1 MLRGPIYG
9 VGVDLDLDRF
19 QARNPPVV
27 LVGGINLVRAL
38 GRGRIEA
45 VVAHWDPDEP
55 AFASRHCHGAVRLP
69 RPGADGA
76 AAEALLALGAEIA
89 GRLGRRIPLVC
100 GSDDALTLVHA
111 NRDRLQR
118 HFLFLM
124 PDPEVACAL
133 VAKDRFGAFA
143 RHRGLPVPRSLAW
156 NGDGPGSVR
165 GTEGPVVVKPSA
177 KMDWHHTVLCQ
188 RLFGGDGKARVF
200 DSGAQA
206 AAHPGVVEYHRQLT
220 FQEYVPGGDPDHW
233 SFHGFADESGHVLAS
248 FIGRKV
254 RTFPAGAGES
264 AFIEIAHD
272 DSLEAL
278 GREVAARC
286 PLRGFFKMDFKRDP
300 RDGRWHLL
308 EINARASLW
317 LNLGA
322 ANGVNLA
329 RVAYDYLV
337 HGRPAEPMRAL
348 TRYRWLSLA
357 LDWRAAREL
366 AARGELG
373 FAGWARSILASRNIY
388 NLFSWSDPG
397 PWIALWKARFARKLV
412 HAPRRVLSLV
422 PRWRSTAS

>member
-1 MLRGPIYG
+1 M
-9 VGVDLDLDRF
+9 DLDLDLFDSSR
-19 QARNPPVV
+19 PPVV
-27 LVGGINLVRAL
+27 LVGGLNLVRAL
-38 GRGRIEA
+38 GRGGLDAI
-45 VVAHWDPDEP
+45 VAYWDPEEP
-55 AFASRHCHGAVRLP
+55 AFASRYCKGRVPLP
-69 RPGADGA
+69 RPGPDGA
-76 AAEALLALGAEIA
+76 AAETLMALGAEIA
-89 GRLGRRIPLVC
+89 GRLGRRIPLIC
-100 GSDDALTLVHA
+100 GSDDALTLVQAH
-111 NRDRLQR
+111 RERLHR

-124 PDPEVACAL
+124 AEPDVACAL

-177 KMDWHHTVLCQ
+177 KLDWHHTVLCEK
-188 RLFGGDGKARVF
+188 LFGGDGKARVF
-200 DSGAQA
+200 ASGAEA
-206 AAHPGVVEYHRQLT
+206 AAHPLVVEFSRQLT
-220 FQEYVPGGDPDHW
+220 FQEFVPGGDPDHW

-248 FIGRKV
+248 FVGRKV

-264 AFIEIAHD
+264 AFIEIAND
-272 DSLEAL
+272 ESLEAL
-278 GREVAARC
+278 GREVAAKC
-286 PLRGFFKMDFKRDP
+286 PLQGLFKMDFKRDT

-337 HGRPAEPMRAL
+337 YGRAPEPVRAQ

-373 FAGWARSILASRNIY
+373 LAAWARSILASRNIY

-397 PWIALWKARFARKLV
+397 PWFALWRARFARRIV
-412 HAPRRVLSLV
+412 RAPRRFFSHI